1 MFSPAERRDL
11 PSCATVALVFPD
23 TFGWFQLKCREAVCI
38 PEGKACETDTALL
51 VRLRPLGMFVFSTRG
66 AR

>member
-1 MFSPAERRDL
+1 MRYPL
-11 PSCATVALVFPD
+11 CPLYTVCVALVFPD

-51 VRLRPLGMFVFSTRG
+51 SASDPLGVFVFSTRR
-66 AR
+66 ARSC